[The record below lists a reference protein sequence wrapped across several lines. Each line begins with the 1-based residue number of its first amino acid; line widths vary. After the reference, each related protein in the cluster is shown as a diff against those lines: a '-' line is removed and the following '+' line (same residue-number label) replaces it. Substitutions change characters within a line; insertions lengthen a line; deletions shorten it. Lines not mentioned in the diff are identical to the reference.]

1 MEIYKGLLSKS
12 VSYTKNEEKNY
23 PNMLCFFCLTL
34 YRQPLSTVK
43 PDGFSWD
50 LLART
55 TAATATENRLV
66 YACVNATHTN
76 SAFAPQFFFLH

>member
-1 MEIYKGLLSKS
+1 MELKSVLKQLYIMEIYKGLLSKS

-43 PDGFSWD
+43 PDGFS
-50 LLART
+50 
-55 TAATATENRLV
+55 
-66 YACVNATHTN
+66 
-76 SAFAPQFFFLH
+76 